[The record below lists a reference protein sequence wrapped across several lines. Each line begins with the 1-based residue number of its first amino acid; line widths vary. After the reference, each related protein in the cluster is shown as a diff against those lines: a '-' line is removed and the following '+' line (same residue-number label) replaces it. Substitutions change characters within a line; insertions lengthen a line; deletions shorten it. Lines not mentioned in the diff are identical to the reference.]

1 MAGSDSFY
9 LYVSVFVC
17 FHNPSCNHIQ
27 NPVAMLQYRVQVV
40 IPLKHE
46 VLWFVVVVLLG
57 TAQYSTVQYKY
68 STVQYSTVQKV
79 QYSTCVS
86 VRYSNSSYSTC
97 HAAT

>member
-1 MAGSDSFY
+1 
-9 LYVSVFVC
+9 
-17 FHNPSCNHIQ
+17 
-27 NPVAMLQYRVQVV
+27 MLQYRVQVV